1 LGAYESP
8 RGQIFDRNRSEWTER
23 PRWFPSLAIS
33 TLNGEFAVEGQP
45 GDIVVALVWMR
56 KTSLAVEVDSSQTR
70 AWVEAKQDHFRGL

>member
-1 LGAYESP
+1 
-8 RGQIFDRNRSEWTER
+8 
-23 PRWFPSLAIS
+23 LAIS